1 MADEGSTAGGRP
13 WADVPRELADHMRP
27 HLDEVADDMMQEIQT
42 RVREYDRPGD
52 GSYSGTLRLAVERVL
67 HYFVERVA
75 DPGHDPAPVTDFFRA
90 IGRGEA
96 GEGRSLDAMQTAVRV
111 GGMVA
116 WRRIAEGADTLHASA
131 RMLGAVGE
139 VLMQFQDELTAAAA
153 EGYSQARAAVAG
165 EMQRRRERL
174 LDLLL
179 ADPPAAPGAVADLA
193 AAAHWPVPRTV
204 AAVALGGPR
213 PDAAPRPAFPPDVLA
228 GLTRRTPSLVVP
240 DPDGPGRAAIVDRA
254 LSGTLA
260 VIGPTV
266 PVVEAARS
274 SRWAR
279 ETLRLVQRGVID
291 AGGGVVRSVEH
302 ISTLILFRDERLV
315 AALAGLR
322 LAPLAHLRPGQQDR
336 LAETLLAWLQ
346 SGRNANEV
354 AMRLHVHPQTV
365 RYRLRQLEEL
375 FGDRLLDPDL
385 RFDLEIVLRA
395 RTLLAGC
402 AGHRVAAPSP
412 AGAGAGEVVGSDR
425 GREGRTL

>member
-1 MADEGSTAGGRP
+1 MADQGSTADGSP
-13 WADVPRELADHMRP
+13 WVDVPRELADHMRP
-27 HLDEVADDMMQEIQT
+27 HLDEVADAMMQEIQT

-52 GSYSGTLRLAVERVL
+52 GFYSETLRLAVERVL

-75 DPGHDPAPVTDFFRA
+75 DPGHDPSAVTDFFRA

-96 GEGRSLDAMQTAVRV
+96 GEGRSLDAMQTAMRV

-116 WRRIAEGADTLHASA
+116 WRRIAEGADALHASP

-139 VLMQFQDELTAAAA
+139 VLMQFQDELAAAA
-153 EGYSQARAAVAG
+153 VEGYSQAKAAVAG
-165 EMQRRRERL
+165 EMQRRRKRL

-179 ADPPAAPGAVADLA
+179 ADPPAAPEAIADLA

-204 AAVALGGPR
+204 AAVALDGPHR
-213 PDAAPRPAFPPDVLA
+213 EAALRPAFPPDVLA
-228 GLTRRTPSLVVP
+228 DLTRRTPSLIIP
-240 DPDGPGRAAIVDRA
+240 DPDGPGRAKIVDRA

-260 VIGPTV
+260 AVGPTV

-274 SRWAR
+274 SQWAGK
-279 ETLRLVQRGVID
+279 TLHLVQRGVIEPGD
-291 AGGGVVRSVEH
+291 GVIRCVEH
-302 ISTLILFRDERLV
+302 MSTLILFQDEELV
-315 AALAGLR
+315 TALADLR
-322 LAPLAHLRPGQQDR
+322 LAPLAHLRTSQQDR

-375 FGDRLLDPDL
+375 FGDQLLDPDL

-395 RTLLAGC
+395 RIYCSALG
-402 AGHRVAAPSP
+402 
-412 AGAGAGEVVGSDR
+412 VGR
-425 GREGRTL
+425 